1 MEKKRPGSRSGSTPA
16 HDGPSEQD
24 GERCAARCARKEVA
38 TFKGFGT
45 FIARG
50 NVVDLA
56 VAVIVGSA
64 FTAVVNALVKDVLT
78 PLVAAIIG
86 QPDFSRLGF
95 TLGRTHFP
103 IGDFV
108 NALITF
114 LLDALVIYYAV
125 VVPLRTIA
133 SRFRAPG
140 DPVLAL
146 KTCPECLS
154 EIAQDARRCKYCTAV
169 LTRAAGEPA

>member
-1 MEKKRPGSRSGSTPA
+1 M
-16 HDGPSEQD
+16 
-24 GERCAARCARKEVA
+24 
-38 TFKGFGT
+38 
-45 FIARG
+45 
-50 NVVDLA
+50 DLA

-64 FTAVVNALVKDVLT
+64 FTAVVNALVKDILT
-78 PLVAAIIG
+78 PLVAAVIG

-95 TLGRTHFP
+95 SIRSTHFP
-103 IGDFV
+103 VGDFV

-125 VVPLRTIA
+125 VVPFRTIA
-133 SRFRAPG
+133 LRFSKPAEPE
-140 DPVLAL
+140 LAL

-169 LTRAAGEPA
+169 LTRTTGAPA

>member
-1 MEKKRPGSRSGSTPA
+1 MARRRRNRTARRRTP
-16 HDGPSEQD
+16 
-24 GERCAARCARKEVA
+24 RCAHRAKEGT

-50 NVVDLA
+50 NVIDLA

-64 FTAVVNALVKDVLT
+64 FTAVVNALVKDILT

-103 IGDFV
+103 VGDFV

-125 VVPLRTIA
+125 VVPLRTISA
-133 SRFRAPG
+133 RFRPEE
-140 DPVLAL
+140 PVLAL

-169 LTRAAGEPA
+169 LARGFGAPA